1 MAENTTRY
9 DTIIA
14 GGEVLD
20 PGAGISGRLDVG
32 IAGGRV
38 AAIAPQLDR
47 SAAHTVYDAAGQYVT
62 PGLIDLHTHIYWG
75 VTYWGIE
82 ADPV

>member
-1 MAENTTRY
+1 VTGQTGTANATRY

-32 IAGGRV
+32 ITNGRV
-38 AAIAPQLDR
+38 AAIAPDLDQS
-47 SAAHTVYDAAGQYVT
+47 SARTVFDATGQYVT

-75 VTYWGIE
+75 VTY
-82 ADPV
+82 